1 MGLVYFMNTDIL
13 HSADSIFAQIKQHFA
28 QRNTQ
33 LGMQIIMTTPPPKDW
48 IIELPSKSKQGEVYK
63 TIPIDI
69 MEGAMKVIFGDA
81 GIKTI
86 HQPIV
91 SQDKQGRFATT
102 VVVEYYY
109 LHPSQS
115 NLPIILPGIAT
126 VASPDIS
133 LLELATPKASSMAVK
148 NAIKQ
153 LGDLFGKSLNKIEE
167 EIDIE
172 SDAQEK
178 KVSQEEF
185 ITSLTEQI
193 LTAKTIEDLKSYRL
207 IVYNKN
213 TPLNIQDIYEQR
225 LRNFKK

>member
-1 MGLVYFMNTDIL
+1 MNLETL
-13 HSADSIFAQIKQHFA
+13 HSADSTFERIKEHFA
-28 QRNTQ
+28 HQQYQ
-33 LGMQIIMTTPPPKDW
+33 LGMDLIMTTPPPKEW

-69 MEGAMKVIFGDA
+69 MEGAMRVIFGSS
-81 GIKTI
+81 GIHKI
-86 HQPIV
+86 KDPIV

-102 VVVEYYY
+102 VVVEYFYM
-109 LHPSQS
+109 HPSHS
-115 NLPIILPGIAT
+115 NMPIILPGIAT

-153 LGDLFGKSLNKIEE
+153 LGDFFGKSLNKIEE
-167 EIDIE
+167 ETEIPIE
-172 SDAQEK
+172 NPDK

-185 ITSLTEQI
+185 ISSLTEQI

-207 IVYNKN
+207 IVYNKS